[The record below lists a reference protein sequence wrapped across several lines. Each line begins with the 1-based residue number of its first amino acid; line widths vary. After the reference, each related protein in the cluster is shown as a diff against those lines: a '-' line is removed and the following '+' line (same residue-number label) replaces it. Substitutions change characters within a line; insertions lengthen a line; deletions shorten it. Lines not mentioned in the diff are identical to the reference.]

1 MRYRR
6 LFRVQKNFTPIPM
19 NKPRIISYTEA
30 LREATEQA
38 LVDDPSVFV
47 VGLGVSYPNG
57 ADGSTA
63 GLKAVFPDRIL
74 DVPVSEDA
82 VTGMAVGAAI
92 HGMRPIVH
100 HGRVEFALFA
110 ADQIFTQA
118 AKWNYMFGGRNPVP
132 IVFRIN
138 VGRQWGNGPQHTQA
152 LYGLFG
158 SALGLKVVIPSS
170 PYMAK
175 GLLSAAVRDNNPV
188 VLLEPRWLFQ
198 TSESVPPEAYV
209 LPLGSARV
217 VRKGSDITVVAYGDG
232 LLAAR
237 EALQIVTD
245 IDVELIDLVSIN
257 PIDEETIFKSLVKTR
272 RLLTV
277 DTTNPSFSVG
287 SEILARATKMPV
299 EFRSVPT
306 SLSCP
311 DAPCPTSTA
320 LTESYYPT
328 KANVANAIR
337 AQLGLDPIEARL
349 SFDDLHL
356 PPRYFFS
363 NQMP

>member
-1 MRYRR
+1 MNEP
-6 LFRVQKNFTPIPM
+6 RVIT
-19 NKPRIISYTEA
+19 YTEA
-30 LREATEQA
+30 LREATDQA
-38 LVDDPSVFV
+38 LARDLSVFV

-57 ADGSTA
+57 ADGTTA
-63 GLKAVFPDRIL
+63 GLKVRYPERIL
-74 DVPVSEDA
+74 DVPISEDA

-118 AKWNYMFGGRNPVP
+118 AKWNYMFGGGHPVP

-158 SALGLKVVIPSS
+158 CTLGLKVVIPSS

-175 GLLSAAVRDNNPV
+175 GLLAAAIRDNNPV

-198 TSESVPPEAYV
+198 TRESVPEEPYE
-209 LPLGSARV
+209 LPLDKARII
-217 VRKGSDITVVAYGDG
+217 REGSDISVVAYGDG

-237 EALQIVTD
+237 EALELVGD

-257 PIDEETIFKSLVKTR
+257 PIDEETVLMSLAKTR

-277 DTTNPSFSVG
+277 DTTNAAFSVG
-287 SEILARATKMPV
+287 SEILARSVRISV
-299 EFRSVPT
+299 EFLSRPT

-311 DAPCPTSTA
+311 DVPCPTSTA
-320 LTESYYPT
+320 LTEDYYPT
-328 KANVANAIR
+328 KVKIANAIR
-337 AQLGLDPIEARL
+337 MQLGIPVIRESL
-349 SFDDLHL
+349 SFEELHL
-356 PPRYFFS
+356 PPRYLF
-363 NQMP
+363 

>member
-1 MRYRR
+1 MH
-6 LFRVQKNFTPIPM
+6 KS
-19 NKPRIISYTEA
+19 RIIKYTEA

-38 LVDDPSVFV
+38 LANDASVFV

-57 ADGSTA
+57 ADGTTA
-63 GLKAVFPDRIL
+63 GLKVRYPERVL
-74 DVPVSEDA
+74 DVPISEDA

-118 AKWNYMFGGRNPVP
+118 AKWNYMFGGGNPVP

-158 SALGLKVVIPSS
+158 CALGLKVVIPSS

-175 GLLSAAVRDNNPV
+175 GLLAAAIRDNNPV
-188 VLLEPRWLFQ
+188 VLLEPRWLYQ
-198 TSESVPPEAYV
+198 ISESVPEEFYE
-209 LPLGSARV
+209 LPLNKACITSEGN
-217 VRKGSDITVVAYGDG
+217 DISVVAYGDG
-232 LLAAR
+232 LQAAR
-237 EALQIVTD
+237 EALEIVGD
-245 IDVELIDLVSIN
+245 VSVELIDLVSIN
-257 PIDEETIFKSLVKTR
+257 PIDEETIRASLTKTR

-277 DTTNPSFSVG
+277 DTTNASFSVG
-287 SEILARATKMPV
+287 SEILARALRMSL
-299 EFRSVPT
+299 EFRSLPK

-311 DAPCPTSTA
+311 DFPCPTSTA
-320 LTESYYPT
+320 LTENYYPT
-328 KANVANAIR
+328 KVSIANAIR
-337 AQLGLDPIEARL
+337 AQLGLSPVQVSL
-349 SFDDLHL
+349 SFEDLHL
-356 PPRYFFS
+356 PPRYII
-363 NQMP
+363 